1 MAYSKQNFQ
10 DGQILNAAN
19 LEAMENGIIAGQGA
33 HNLLDN
39 SDFRNPVNSRGKT
52 SYSID
57 GNEYTIDRWKT
68 QYSTGLT
75 IENGYINVI
84 GGWQIYQ
91 TIKNPKDGVYTFAA
105 EIRINSIGDNQ
116 PNMYISDGTEVLLDA
131 PIGQWKTYILQYD
144 LSSIESDNIS
154 FSLSA
159 RGGNNSNASI
169 SARWAAMYKGSYTAD
184 TLPSY
189 VPKGKRVEML
199 NCGISLAPHNLL
211 DNSDFRNP
219 VNQRGR
225 SGTYEGVSNYTTF
238 VIDRWKTWSTGCTY
252 ALSSAGLQIANLN
265 ASSSAGPWEA
275 LPNHEQMEGKTY
287 TLAVGYNGGNV
298 ACGNVAVP
306 TGTLTEDKYLSAVS
320 ASGTRPGLRFVI
332 PSDYSRI
339 EFQILI
345 SVGQTVTV
353 EWAALYEGSYDASTL
368 PAYQPKGYAAELA
381 ECKLYFERKY
391 INILAIGQSTMFFL
405 LDYADKRIDAPTIM
419 TLVETVHGNVE
430 PNIAVWNTTRN
441 CASGVIGTI
450 TNPSNAAHWYGY
462 ADIDANL

>member
-219 VNQRGR
+219 VNQRGQ
-225 SGTYEGVSNYTTF
+225 SSYNGITYT
-238 VIDRWKTWSTGCTY
+238 IDRWRSWDSNNTTT
-252 ALSSAGLQIANLN
+252 LN
-265 ASSSAGPWEA
+265 DGS
-275 LPNHEQMEGKTY
+275 
-287 TLAVGYNGGNV
+287 
-298 ACGNVAVP
+298 
-306 TGTLTEDKYLSAVS
+306 
-320 ASGTRPGLRFVI
+320 
-332 PSDYSRI
+332 
-339 EFQILI
+339 I
-345 SVGQTVTV
+345 SVSVHMVQNIPKNRFKNGSAYTIALCALDGTIYVNSGVYAPDAEDFGDWTHTWV
-353 EWAALYEGSYDASTL
+353 EITDSGDVAIYLRNGTYVWAALYEGSYDASTL

-381 ECKLYFERKY
+381 ECKRYYQTRDISNYKVVVLGEELYFAIEHPDMRIAPSITI
-391 INILAIGQSTMFFL
+391 IN
-405 LDYADKRIDAPTIM
+405 P
-419 TLVETVHGNVE
+419 
-430 PNIAVWNTTRN
+430 IANEN
-441 CASGVIGTI
+441 NSIANLASGGKFATEIRTI
-450 TNPSNAAHWYGY
+450 TKDRSIIYVATGTSGKSY
-462 ADIDANL
+462 AVSYTASADL